1 MIHDEHDPMCPTMI
15 HGIDCDACDLIAR
28 VRADER
34 ERAAVVVRQYAA
46 DTHPI
51 HNRTEGCPRCYI
63 AAALLVA
70 ANHVDGTAP

>member
-34 ERAAVVVRQYAA
+34 ERAAERIENAPWAEESWIAYEQRII
-46 DTHPI
+46 DL
-51 HNRTEGCPRCYI
+51 
-63 AAALLVA
+63 AAARGG
-70 ANHVDGTAP
+70 DSC